1 MTPTREEFH
10 SYPIDRL
17 EYETGYQMT
26 LKLLMNDPDIT
37 AFVGVN
43 DMIATGIMDA
53 LYSKKFKIPQDFS
66 VCGFDNTPLS
76 SYHRINLT
84 TVDHCVE
91 QKGKEAID
99 IIHRKNSL
107 KRNTKKKHYIMRL
120 EYEPELIKRTSI
132 GLLRK

>member
-1 MTPTREEFH
+1 MVTIRFFTRF
-10 SYPIDRL
+10 
-17 EYETGYQMT
+17 
-26 LKLLMNDPDIT
+26 LLFYIS
-37 AFVGVN
+37 F
-43 DMIATGIMDA
+43 GINNFKFINKFPVR
-53 LYSKKFKIPQDFS
+53 KKFKIPQDFS

-76 SYHRINLT
+76 SYHKINLT